1 MAPKGRG
8 AAPLRMEALP
18 VLHKEASVEA
28 ESLPLP
34 ARWQAALQN
43 VQEARANVASLSG
56 LVEEGVFLGED
67 EWKQAVPMSRMTYTL
82 RAQQQRVVALERLLS
97 ETQHALSTS
106 EARRQSAEA
115 EIGDLRSQVQDA
127 ARSSALH
134 ADALVEKEE
143 EIRNL
148 HVVIESMARGGGA
161 GGG

>member
-1 MAPKGRG
+1 
-8 AAPLRMEALP
+8 MEASRAHEP
-18 VLHKEASVEA
+18 HDLHPPGESRVEA
-28 ESLPLP
+28 NRFGRAWASDVLGQICMVLYGALEHLSL
-34 ARWQAALQN
+34 
-43 VQEARANVASLSG
+43 
-56 LVEEGVFLGED
+56 
-67 EWKQAVPMSRMTYTL
+67 VPPISFQ
-82 RAQQQRVVALERLLS
+82 AQQQRVVALERLLS

-161 GGG
+161 GGEMGVRGPRSSDGASSELDGW